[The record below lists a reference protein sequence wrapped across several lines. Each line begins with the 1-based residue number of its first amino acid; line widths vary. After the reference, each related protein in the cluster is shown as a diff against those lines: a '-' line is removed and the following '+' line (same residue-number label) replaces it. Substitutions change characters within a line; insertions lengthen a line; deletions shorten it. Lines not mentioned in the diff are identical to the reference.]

1 MQRIMALKLKK
12 NKFQSRLFFKFQYNT
27 YPFEIELSASLVVNK
42 NVFKHIEMTVRSEVV
57 DALKMA
63 LRNNKTSRKKSE
75 IIETSTYHDV
85 ILQFKCFSTDQY
97 QVCLKTYFSCCCVYI
112 CTRLLTILFGNV
124 FFPSLFFFSTEGG
137 NVEEFGIVK
146 YKT

>member
-57 DALKMA
+57 DALK
-63 LRNNKTSRKKSE
+63 NGFKKQQNQQKKKARLSK
-75 IIETSTYHDV
+75 
-85 ILQFKCFSTDQY
+85 LQ
-97 QVCLKTYFSCCCVYI
+97 LI
-112 CTRLLTILFGNV
+112 MM
-124 FFPSLFFFSTEGG
+124 
-137 NVEEFGIVK
+137 
-146 YKT
+146 